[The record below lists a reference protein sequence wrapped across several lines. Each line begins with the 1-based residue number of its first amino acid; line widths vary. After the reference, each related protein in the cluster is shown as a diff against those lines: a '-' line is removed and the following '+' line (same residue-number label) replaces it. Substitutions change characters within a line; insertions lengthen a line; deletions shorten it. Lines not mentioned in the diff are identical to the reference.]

1 MVSLASVIDPTPATT
16 RAHGFTYVGID
27 VAKKAH
33 VAGFISDTLLHKHA
47 RFEACPSFSF
57 DNGRSG
63 FQSLVERIQT
73 YAPLDRCAVIME
85 KTGHYHKPLQAYL
98 IDRGVAVYTIHIQ
111 DRPRHLIKSD
121 KRDALGLANQLYNQ
135 IGKGMQVGDKKKMV
149 RRFVPPWDSAV
160 RLKNLVQHQRELA
173 REDTRRRNKLT
184 ALADQIFPEI
194 TQVCKD
200 PNAVS
205 ILSLRDAF
213 PTAEAFA
220 TAPAEAIRAARRGTF
235 PSNANILRLQDLAT
249 TSIGL
254 TEPRH
259 VQSLVLEQKQ
269 LIAELMLIRAHQAFL
284 SDIIKGI
291 TLVSREGKIV
301 ASVPGMGPV
310 QAGGIIAAI
319 GHIDN
324 FPTAGA
330 LKSYLGWA
338 PIEQQTGKTMDS
350 ASLTRGG
357 SRATKGIMYM
367 VVAKAIQEGT
377 EYKIIYDRLVPRMCP
392 YDERTKA
399 YKGKKKVMGR
409 IAGQMISLMYALLK
423 TDAEVLAQTP
433 ADEEAPPPRLYDRD
447 IHRACRLGNYR
458 PTRRRLGRMRA
469 LPPIQTTA
477 QGEDDISSLW
487 HDEGSS
493 DRRPPIDN

>member
-16 RAHGFTYVGID
+16 RAHGFTYIGID

-98 IDRGVAVYTIHIQ
+98 VDSGVTVYTIHIQ
-111 DRPRHLIKSD
+111 DRPRHLAKSD
-121 KRDALGLANQLYNQ
+121 KRDALGLANHLYNQ
-135 IGKGMQVGDKKKMV
+135 VGKGMQVGDKKKKV
-149 RRFVPPWDSAV
+149 RRLVPSWDSAV
-160 RLKNLVQHQRELA
+160 RLKSLVQHRTELA
-173 REDTRRRNKLT
+173 REETRRRNKLT

-220 TAPAEAIRAARRGTF
+220 TAPCQAIRAARRGTL
-235 PSNANILRLQDLAT
+235 PSNANILRLQDLAS

-254 TEPRH
+254 TEPNHLR
-259 VQSLVLEQKQ
+259 SLVLEQKQ
-269 LIAELMLIRAHQAFL
+269 LIAELTLIRAHEACL
-284 SDIIKGI
+284 SATIKK
-291 TLVSREGKIV
+291 LVLASREGQIV

-350 ASLTRGG
+350 ARLTRGG

-367 VVAKAIQEGT
+367 VVAKSIQKGT
-377 EYKIIYDRLVPRMCP
+377 EYRPIYDRLVARMCP
-392 YDERTKA
+392 YDERTKT
-399 YKGKKKVMGR
+399 YKGKKKVMSR
-409 IAGQMISLMYALLK
+409 IAGQMISLIYALLK

-433 ADEEAPPPRLYDRD
+433 EDEAAPPPRLYDRD
-447 IHRACRLGNYR
+447 IHRAHRLGNYHSTR
-458 PTRRRLGRMRA
+458 PRLGRVRA
-469 LPPIQTTA
+469 LPAAHTA
-477 QGEDDISSLW
+477 VQREDGIVGIWRDARAS
-487 HDEGSS
+487 EG
-493 DRRPPIDN
+493 RPTIVS